1 MAKYRKLEGAA
12 RIKAFLLLK
21 AGMNES
27 ATARA
32 CGASRDAVRR
42 FHRSERFRRMDSG
55 ADMEALHAECK
66 ALRQENGFLIRAL
79 ERAADQMDRLQS
91 GRGFYDKTKINLH
104 SI

>member
-79 ERAADQMDRLQS
+79 ERWSVRRIRWAVCSPAGDFMI
-91 GRGFYDKTKINLH
+91 KPK
-104 SI
+104 